1 VTQVRFQ
8 HRLGDVCS
16 LMLKEH
22 DLVIGG
28 ETKPAD
34 PVCPDRKKTAIPEV
48 PLPVYVLRRAGTV
61 PAKEAREQ

>member
-1 VTQVRFQ
+1 
-8 HRLGDVCS
+8 
-16 LMLKEH
+16 MLKEH